1 MIHKGHWPL
10 VFFLRV
16 KGKLVTCWGQHA
28 LIDKQINTSLCSLT
42 PWARPRCLKL
52 KMWLRHANVHN
63 NMHEFKRY
71 PDHWSGSPDYKASW
85 MVFAKALFTLCPPY
99 VMLLTVWNRRAV
111 PVGGRCGWGHLI
123 PSMLQGQREEK
134 KEHNWIR
141 YQNKVS
147 VCFNYSSD
155 TGSSWK
161 HREPAER
168 ENERKRKRWS
178 KGVMEGEKEKR
189 ERKAER
195 AAGVNGPQAVAGA
208 WEQRPEG
215 GAVWEVPG
223 LSEFSVRSPNWV
235 DSGHFHYHN
244 TAQICPKAA
253 LLTNP
258 ATKGILEERSS
269 REIDSLFVEDY
280 LDFRKIPSCC
290 YCANKHFCKL
300 LEDKKNSWNLR
311 LGMSTLLL

>member
-1 MIHKGHWPL
+1 MCIITCMSSSAILTTEVGVLIIKQAEWSS
-10 VFFLRV
+10 LR
-16 KGKLVTCWGQHA
+16 LYLLFARHMW
-28 LIDKQINTSLCSLT
+28 CS
-42 PWARPRCLKL
+42 
-52 KMWLRHANVHN
+52 WLFEIEEQSR
-63 NMHEFKRY
+63 
-71 PDHWSGSPDYKASW
+71 W
-85 MVFAKALFTLCPPY
+85 
-99 VMLLTVWNRRAV
+99 
-111 PVGGRCGWGHLI
+111 GGRCGWGHLI

-208 WEQRPEG
+208 WEQRLEG